1 MGDYLGWWLD
11 EVVYFKHR
19 LVATAPP
26 GEEDMPVG
34 AIALWSLKNGPIPT
48 GWVECDGVQNAP
60 GPDLR
65 DKFVVGRSPSRTVDS
80 TGGSSTHGHTDNLT
94 HTGTAVADHAALPHS
109 GTAVADHPALSHS
122 GTAVAD
128 HTNVSV
134 PATATAAVKIGTSS
148 ASAAAQTHTHTIASI
163 THSVTQPNDHPAQ
176 SHSVTQ
182 PSNHPAQSHS
192 VTQPSDHA
200 AHAPVNHEPPYYV
213 LIYIQRMT

>member
-11 EVVYFKHR
+11 EVLYFKYRHAA
-19 LVATAPP
+19 VAPP
-26 GEEDMPVG
+26 GEEDLPVG

-65 DKFVVGRSPSRTVDS
+65 DKFVVGRSPSRTVDT
-80 TGGSSTHGHTDNLT
+80 TGGSSTHSH
-94 HTGTAVADHAALPHS
+94 
-109 GTAVADHPALSHS
+109 AVADHPALSHS

-128 HTNVSV
+128 HTDVSV
-134 PATATAAVKIGTSS
+134 PATATAAVKIGTSA

-163 THSVTQPNDHPAQ
+163 THSVTQPSDHAAQ
-176 SHSVTQ
+176 SHSV
-182 PSNHPAQSHS
+182 PSA
-192 VTQPSDHA
+192 
-200 AHAPVNHEPPYYV
+200 NHEPPYYV